1 VRTPP
6 RPRRSLLERAAHG
19 AERLEERSLALG
31 LLVLAVAGVI
41 TYLSIIAINGIPFSD
56 PYRVRIE
63 TPADAPL
70 LKDGDEIRIGGQRAG
85 QIRRVD
91 LGAGGG
97 ALLDVDLDDGPIG
110 RDATAT
116 VRLRGLAGA
125 TYLELDPATTSDP
138 LPENGLV
145 PRAQTHSGV
154 ELTDVVDAF
163 DPGTA
168 GAVRRTL
175 GAYGRGFSGRGG
187 DLNRAL
193 GDLGPA
199 LDATTPLLRAATTSR
214 GELARLLGGAGRVA
228 RAFATPAGTDLEG
241 LLPPAAITLTVTADR
256 AAAIQSAITALP
268 ALAASAAATLPDADA
283 LLDDASVAVG
293 QLRPAVVS
301 LRDALPDVLRLLRRR
316 ADLASLSA
324 IAERARPVLRAATPV
339 LRELTPSAA
348 SLAPLAA
355 PLRTL
360 SEHLARYERDLFLAP
375 DGFTRWGGFHYDVG
389 QAPGAR
395 AVRFLPVFT
404 CMRARDPYPEP
415 GEALTHS
422 QECAP

>member
-1 VRTPP
+1 MRASA
-6 RPRRSLLERAAHG
+6 PRRSLLERAAHG
-19 AERLEERSLALG
+19 AQRLEHRSLGLG

-41 TYLSIIAINGIPFSD
+41 TYLSIVAINGIPFSD

-70 LKDGDEIRIGGQRAG
+70 LKDGDEVRIGGQRAG
-85 QIRRVD
+85 QIRRVG
-91 LGAGGG
+91 LGASGG
-97 ALLDVDLDDGPIG
+97 ALLEVDLDEGPIG

-125 TYLELDPATTSDP
+125 TYVDLDPGSASDP
-138 LPENGLV
+138 MPEDGLV
-145 PRAQTHSGV
+145 TRARTRSAV
-154 ELTDVVDAF
+154 ELTDVIDAF

-175 GAYGRGFSGRGG
+175 DAYGRGFTARGG

-199 LDATTPLLRAATTSR
+199 LETTTPLLRAATSPR
-214 GELARLLGGAGRVA
+214 GELARLLGATGRVA
-228 RAFATPAGTDLEG
+228 RGFATPAGTDLEG
-241 LLPPAAITLTVTADR
+241 LLPASAATLTTAADRRVAIGAAITRLPVLAGTAQ
-256 AAAIQSAITALP
+256 AALP
-268 ALAASAAATLPDADA
+268 EADA
-283 LLDDASVAVG
+283 LLDDAEVAVRR
-293 QLRPAVVS
+293 LRPAVVA
-301 LRDALPDVLRLLRRR
+301 LRAALPDVSRLLRRR
-316 ADLASLSA
+316 ADLASLSSLA
-324 IAERARPVLRAATPV
+324 QRARPVLRAAAPV
-339 LRELTPSAA
+339 LVELTPSAT

-360 SEHLARYERDLFLAP
+360 SEHLAPYERDLFLAP
-375 DGFTRWGGFHYDVG
+375 DGFTRWGGFRYGVG

-404 CMRARDPYPEP
+404 CMRARDPYPGP
-415 GEALTHS
+415 GEALEHS
-422 QECAP
+422 QGCSP

>member
-1 VRTPP
+1 
-6 RPRRSLLERAAHG
+6 
-19 AERLEERSLALG
+19 
-31 LLVLAVAGVI
+31 VLAVAAVI
-41 TYLSIIAINGIPFSD
+41 TYLSIIAINGTPFSD

-70 LKDGDEIRIGGQRAG
+70 LKDGDEIRIAGQRAG
-85 QIRRVD
+85 QIRRVA
-91 LGAGGG
+91 LGRSGG

-125 TYLELDPATTSDP
+125 TYVELNPGSTSNP
-138 LPENGLV
+138 LPEDGLV
-145 PRAQTHSGV
+145 PRARTRSGV

-175 GAYGRGFSGRGG
+175 DAYGRGFTGRGG
-187 DLNRAL
+187 DLHRAL
-193 GDLGPA
+193 GDIGPA
-199 LDATTPLLRAATTSR
+199 LETTTPLLRAATSPR
-214 GELARLLGGAGRVA
+214 GELARLLGATERVA
-228 RAFATPAGTDLEG
+228 RGFATPGGSDLEG
-241 LLPPAAITLTVTADR
+241 LLPPAAATLTTTAAR
-256 AAAIQSAITALP
+256 RAAIQAAITRRP
-268 ALAASAAATLPDADA
+268 VLAATAQAALPDADA
-283 LLDDASVAVG
+283 LLDDATIAVRRL
-293 QLRPAVVS
+293 QPAVVALS
-301 LRDALPDVLRLLRRR
+301 DALPDLRRLLRRR
-316 ADLASLSA
+316 ADLASLA
-324 IAERARPVLRAATPV
+324 ALADRARPVLRAATPV
-339 LRELTPSAA
+339 LRELTPTAA

-360 SEHLARYERDLFLAP
+360 SEHLAPYERDLFLAP
-375 DGFTRWGGFHYDVG
+375 DGFTRWGGFRYGVG

-422 QECAP
+422 EGCSP